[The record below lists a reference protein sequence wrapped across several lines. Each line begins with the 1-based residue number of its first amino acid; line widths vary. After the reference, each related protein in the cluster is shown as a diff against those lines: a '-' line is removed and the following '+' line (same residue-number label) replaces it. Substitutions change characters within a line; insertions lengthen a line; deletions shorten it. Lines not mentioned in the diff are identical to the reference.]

1 MAAGT
6 RVQRD
11 PEDVGCGSGLASWKP
26 PWATGSPGLA
36 PLTRAPSPLCPRSS
50 VVTGKAAG
58 HLRLVPWP
66 RRPLGSLGTVGMGG
80 WCRQTCRNRS
90 AGPRHVFRLSAS
102 FWLRVHDGTSVP
114 WDSRSRRGSC
124 GVLSPN
130 SFIHRALWRFLG
142 FLGWGW
148 GCRTGREPGECKVIE
163 FGPLQLTD
171 KGTEAG
177 ERRGLPV
184 ATGPAVG
191 SCFWTRRQVS
201 FCSMRHQ

>member
-36 PLTRAPSPLCPRSS
+36 PLTRAPSPLCPRPSG
-50 VVTGKAAG
+50 VTGKAAG

-66 RRPLGSLGTVGMGG
+66 RRPLRLHSGQVGMGG

-90 AGPRHVFRLSAS
+90 AGPRHVFHLSAS

-124 GVLSPN
+124 GVLPLN
-130 SFIHRALWRFLG
+130 SFVHRAPVG
-142 FLGWGW
+142 FRGEGELAAHRQGDRGRREARLAH
-148 GCRTGREPGECKVIE
+148 GDRTSRG
-163 FGPLQLTD
+163 QLLLD
-171 KGTEAG
+171 
-177 ERRGLPV
+177 P
-184 ATGPAVG
+184 
-191 SCFWTRRQVS
+191 
-201 FCSMRHQ
+201 

>member
-1 MAAGT
+1 MWG
-6 RVQRD
+6 
-11 PEDVGCGSGLASWKP
+11 
-26 PWATGSPGLA
+26 
-36 PLTRAPSPLCPRSS
+36 
-50 VVTGKAAG
+50 VVSK
-58 HLRLVPWP
+58 
-66 RRPLGSLGTVGMGG
+66 
-80 WCRQTCRNRS
+80 
-90 AGPRHVFRLSAS
+90 
-102 FWLRVHDGTSVP
+102 
-114 WDSRSRRGSC
+114 
-124 GVLSPN
+124 